1 MASGAWARAGSSG
14 FQGRAASHT
23 FESVLAAAC
32 FLLSLLENSTQKPQ
46 TRKPNKSRRLK
57 SDGSGIA
64 SSQVGAIAPAHTAL
78 SHTVP
83 SLKAVAADDITKGIL
98 R

>member
-1 MASGAWARAGSSG
+1 MASGPWARAGSSG

-32 FLLSLLENSTQKPQ
+32 SLLSLPENSTQKPQ
-46 TRKPNKSRRLK
+46 TRKPNKSRLK
-57 SDGSGIA
+57 SDGSGIV